1 MVEERRAFDGRPDLF
16 EGKHRPRKA
25 IGHPNIYFDT
35 LVHDTFSLELMVKRQ
50 KGTDQIILGLDDPY
64 PLGEMESER
73 QSSYPGKLLDLA
85 VDEGIINS
93 KQRDEIWSNNVIRW
107 LCGSNQDAFMERV
120 QSTEKI

>member
-1 MVEERRAFDGRPDLF
+1 MT
-16 EGKHRPRKA
+16 RPRKA

-35 LVHDTFSLELMVKRQ
+35 LVHDTFSLELMIRRQ

-85 VDEGIINS
+85 VDEGVIS
-93 KQRDEIWSNNVIRW
+93 EKQHKEIWHDNVIRW
-107 LCGSNQDAFMERV
+107 ICGGEQACFLERV
-120 QSTEKI
+120 KNKK